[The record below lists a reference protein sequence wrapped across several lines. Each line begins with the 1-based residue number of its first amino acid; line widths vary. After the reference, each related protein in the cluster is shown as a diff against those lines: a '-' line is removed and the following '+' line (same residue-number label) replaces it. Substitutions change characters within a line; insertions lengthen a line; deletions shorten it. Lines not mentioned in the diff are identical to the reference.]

1 MWWIEFYAYP
11 VRRAAL
17 AGGAPPDFARIC
29 RQKTN
34 PKESQICPNCPVCD
48 PSEHKASFKA
58 TQMRREFPFN

>member
-17 AGGAPPDFARIC
+17 TGGAPLDFARIC

-34 PKESQICPNCPVCD
+34 PQESQIVSNWPVCD

-58 TQMRREFPFN
+58 TR